1 MAHQNEECRVVFYFS
16 FENTTTEMIGVSGDD
31 MQLMAGCGSG
41 TGGGA
46 MFRNHVSMMAND
58 FAASE
63 PVDMDAISELLRSL
77 SYQPDDQVS
86 GPAQS
91 QFFSVSPFFCKSCQ
105 RNTIFSSVPPSNSL
119 VSVSDP

>member
-16 FENTTTEMIGVSGDD
+16 FENTTTDMMGVSGDEV
-31 MQLMAGCGSG
+31 QLMVGCGSG

-46 MFRNHVSMMAND
+46 MFRNHVSMMANGAD
-58 FAASE
+58 FAASD

-86 GPAQS
+86 PPTIS
-91 QFFSVSPFFCKSCQ
+91 IFLSFHFFCKY
-105 RNTIFSSVPPSNSL
+105 
-119 VSVSDP
+119 

>member
-16 FENTTTEMIGVSGDD
+16 FENTTTDMMGVSGDD
-31 MQLMAGCGSG
+31 VQLMVGCGSG

-46 MFRNHVSMMAND
+46 MFRNHVSMMANGAD
-58 FAASE
+58 FAASD

-77 SYQPDDQVS
+77 SYQPDDQVWPHNLNCS
-86 GPAQS
+86 L
-91 QFFSVSPFFCKSCQ
+91 SPFFCKSCQ